1 MRAVIQRVHQA
12 QITIDREETRQ
23 TGRFSLNLQIVQ
35 SPGLST
41 H

>member
-1 MRAVIQRVHQA
+1 MILHSVSGLSAG
-12 QITIDREETRQ
+12 ETRQ